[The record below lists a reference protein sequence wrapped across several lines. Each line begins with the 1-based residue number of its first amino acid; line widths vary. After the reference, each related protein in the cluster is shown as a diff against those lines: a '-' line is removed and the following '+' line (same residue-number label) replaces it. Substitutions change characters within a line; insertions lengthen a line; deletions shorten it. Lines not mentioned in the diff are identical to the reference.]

1 MTDSTP
7 PPGSPMPP
15 QPAGPAPQ
23 NGLGTA
29 ALVMGILQFICLGPI
44 ASVLAIIFG
53 RIGMSKAKQG
63 EATNGGVAKAGF
75 WLGIAGLILTVVGI
89 IIAVFAI
96 GFGVKAANEAVD
108 PGKNSHTGLADGNY
122 TMNPNTSVFLN
133 DRCAF
138 GGPAV
143 NTDSQQASGE
153 RVTVVGA
160 GSAQCGVGMD
170 TPNVVTFTVTGGF
183 ATIVDVG

>member
-1 MTDSTP
+1 
-7 PPGSPMPP
+7 MPQ
-15 QPAGPAPQ
+15 QPVGPAPQ

-29 ALVMGILQFICLGPI
+29 ALIMAILQFICLGPI
-44 ASVLAIIFG
+44 GSILAIVFG
-53 RIGMSKAKQG
+53 RIGMTKAKQG
-63 EATNGGVAKAGF
+63 KATNGGVAKAGF
-75 WLGIAGLILTVVGI
+75 WLGIAGLILTIVGI

-96 GFGVKAANEAVD
+96 GFGVKAATEAVD

-138 GGPAV
+138 GGSAV
-143 NTDSQQASGE
+143 NADSQQASGE

-160 GSAQCGVGMD
+160 GSAQCGAGMG
-170 TPNVVTFTVTGGF
+170 TPNTVTFTVTGGF
-183 ATIVDVG
+183 ATIVSVS